1 MKKKFINGLLMGA
14 LFVGFTS
21 SMVSCKDYD
30 DEKITN
36 LEGILSDNVDAL
48 KKALDSQKADLER
61 QIKVVKDAQDSCSKA
76 CAAFQTKIYNDLKLY
91 VKQED
96 FIKTLTDSLGNYYTK
111 QEVDGKVTYVLQYT
125 DTQVAGLRK
134 DLLDSLDLYLR
145 KSALAQSAADL
156 LNQGGNVMTTA
167 LDNYIANYNKLND
180 IIDSTEIRKMLQ
192 AEVIKLN
199 FAIDQARATAEAAK
213 GLAERDSVRIDALD
227 GLVAGLQGDVKTLQ
241 GDVKDL
247 KGDVK
252 DIKDDLD
259 IVRTTAN
266 NAWAKAQAN
275 ETLIGNLRTDLGK
288 LDEKVDNNYT
298 ELKGLIG
305 KNKTSID
312 SLGKVV
318 EDNKAEADSIHKEVT
333 KKFEQL
339 DFDLGQLT
347 TRVKGL
353 EERMDDAE
361 EAIFGLAMFVNEITY
376 KTINSIE
383 INGTYNPMYG
393 ELALPLNIR
402 SNMLVV
408 FNGITDDRGL
418 QFPSRNQDY
427 AALPDQWME
436 GNFTDAD
443 LEMLGVQR
451 PNQLKG
457 FVRIGENEEFVANQ
471 QFDASGNATDVTEG
485 NAGTIYMT
493 INPTN
498 RDFTGTEFTLINSAN
513 KEVPVELS
521 TLKKSDHVLTFG
533 YTRAGVDPES
543 QSPNGFYETQ
553 VTVQPE
559 NVKELGINFNLDAV
573 KDVAKDIKDYKN
585 GISLTTLVNAVYD
598 NINNLIDANAMKT
611 TWTIGEGEDAEEFSA
626 VSQYALGVASIKP
639 LSFSFA
645 KDITFD
651 GIPGTNLAQDFLDN
665 MLGALRENL
674 GVFDKYLERFDV
686 EKLELLEVN
695 GELTSTVEAKI
706 RFYLG
711 DRHIVSSGPKSAVFT
726 FPFFTITGIH
736 GEKVTIKNTNPNVE
750 VYISGNDSYIDVQ
763 LDISDFIRYMG
774 KYDTEP
780 VPNIRKQF
788 QDLLDDVNKLI
799 GEIKGLNFSSIS
811 DKLSTKLT
819 DFIQELNSHFSRFEH
834 PNRFFKPI
842 LVVTGDKG
850 MVRLSTSAITPTK
863 AKGALTYIIPTNYN
877 AETVSPA
884 FKKFMAVTDVINNET
899 GASAK
904 GKNGQCKSILDEMNK
919 AKGFNE
925 VIDGGFQP
933 FPFAPKSGYTY
944 EIIYS
949 AVDYSAKIV
958 TKKFYI
964 KVQ

>member
-36 LEGILSDNVDAL
+36 LEGVLSDNVDAL

-111 QEVDGKVTYVLQYT
+111 EEVDGKVTYVLQYT
-125 DTQVAGLRK
+125 DTQVKNLRE
-134 DLLDSLDLYLR
+134 DMLDSLDLYLR

-167 LDNYIANYNKLND
+167 LDNYITNYNKING
-180 IIDSTEIRKMLQ
+180 IINEDSIRAILK
-192 AEVIKLN
+192 AEVVKLN
-199 FAIDQARATAEAAK
+199 LAIDQARATAEAAK

-227 GLVAGLQGDVKTLQ
+227 GLVDGLQKDVKSLQ
-241 GDVKDL
+241 
-247 KGDVK
+247 K
-252 DIKDDLD
+252 DIDT
-259 IVRTTAN
+259 VRTKAN

-275 ETLIGNLRTDLGK
+275 ETLITNLRTDLGL
-288 LDEKVDNNYT
+288 LDQKVDKNYA
-298 ELKGLIG
+298 ELKDSIADHT
-305 KNKTSID
+305 KTLQALD
-312 SLGKVV
+312 ATVKA
-318 EDNKAEADSIHKEVT
+318 NKAEADSIHKEVT

-339 DFDLGQLT
+339 DFDLKQLDGKVGKLE
-347 TRVKGL
+347 TRVTN
-353 EERMDDAE
+353 AE
-361 EAIFGLAMFVNEITY
+361 EAIFALAMFVNDITY
-376 KTINSIE
+376 KPISSIE

-427 AALPDQWME
+427 AALPDQWMD
-436 GNFTDAD
+436 GNFTDED

-521 TLKKSDHVLTFG
+521 TLKKSNHVLTFG
-533 YTRAGVDPES
+533 YTRAGVEGE
-543 QSPNGFYETQ
+543 QSPNGFYETK

-559 NVKELGINFNLDAV
+559 NVKELGLNFNLDAV

-611 TWTIGEGEDAEEFSA
+611 TWTIGEDEDAEQFSA

-686 EKLELLEVN
+686 EKLELLEVD

-736 GEKVTIKNTNPNVE
+736 GEQVTIKNTNPTVE
-750 VYISGNDSYIDVQ
+750 VQISGNDSYIDVK

-842 LVVTGDKG
+842 LVVNGEKG

-884 FKKFMAVTDVINNET
+884 FKKFMAVTNVINNET

-904 GKNGQCKSILDEMNK
+904 GKDGQCKSILDEMNK

>member
-36 LEGILSDNVDAL
+36 LEGVLSDNVDAL

-111 QEVDGKVTYVLQYT
+111 EKVDGKVTYVLQYT
-125 DTQVAGLRK
+125 DTQVKNLRE
-134 DLLDSLDLYLR
+134 DMLDSLDLYLR

-167 LDNYIANYNKLND
+167 LDNYITNYNKING
-180 IIDSTEIRKMLQ
+180 IINEDSIRAILK
-192 AEVIKLN
+192 AEVVKLN
-199 FAIDQARATAEAAK
+199 LAIDQARATAEAAK

-227 GLVAGLQGDVKTLQ
+227 GLVAGLQKDVKSLQ
-241 GDVKDL
+241 
-247 KGDVK
+247 K
-252 DIKDDLD
+252 DIDT
-259 IVRTTAN
+259 VRTKAN

-275 ETLIGNLRTDLGK
+275 ETLIGNLRTDLGL
-288 LDEKVDNNYT
+288 LDQKVDKNYA
-298 ELKGLIG
+298 ELKDSIADHT
-305 KNKTSID
+305 KTLQALD
-312 SLGKVV
+312 ATVKA
-318 EDNKAEADSIHKEVT
+318 NKAEADSIHKEVT

-339 DFDLGQLT
+339 DFDLGQLGKRVDGLE
-347 TRVKGL
+347 TRVKN
-353 EERMDDAE
+353 AE
-361 EAIFGLAMFVNEITY
+361 EAIFALALFVNDITY

-427 AALPDQWME
+427 AALPDQWMD
-436 GNFTDAD
+436 GNFTDED

-521 TLKKSDHVLTFG
+521 TLKKSNHVLTFG
-533 YTRAGVDPES
+533 YTRAGVEGE
-543 QSPNGFYETQ
+543 QSPNGFYETK

-559 NVKELGINFNLDAV
+559 NVKELGLNFNLDAV

-611 TWTIGEGEDAEEFSA
+611 TWTIGEDEDAEQFSA

-686 EKLELLEVN
+686 EKLELLEVD

-736 GEKVTIKNTNPNVE
+736 GEKVTIKNTNPTVE
-750 VYISGNDSYIDVQ
+750 VQISGNDSYIDVK

-884 FKKFMAVTDVINNET
+884 FKKFMAVTNVINNET

>member
-36 LEGILSDNVDAL
+36 LEGVLSDNVDAL

-111 QEVDGKVTYVLQYT
+111 EEVDGKVTYVLQYT
-125 DTQVAGLRK
+125 DTQVKNLRE
-134 DLLDSLDLYLR
+134 DMLDSLDLYLR

-167 LDNYIANYNKLND
+167 LDNYITNYNKING
-180 IIDSTEIRKMLQ
+180 IINEDSIRAILK
-192 AEVIKLN
+192 AEVVKLN
-199 FAIDQARATAEAAK
+199 LAIDQARATAEAAK

-227 GLVAGLQGDVKTLQ
+227 GLVDGLQKDVKSLQ
-241 GDVKDL
+241 
-247 KGDVK
+247 K
-252 DIKDDLD
+252 DIDT
-259 IVRTTAN
+259 VRTKAN

-275 ETLIGNLRTDLGK
+275 ETLITNLRTDLGL
-288 LDEKVDNNYT
+288 LDQKVDKNYA
-298 ELKGLIG
+298 ELKDSIADHT
-305 KNKTSID
+305 KTLQALD
-312 SLGKVV
+312 ATVKA
-318 EDNKAEADSIHKEVT
+318 NKAEADSIHKEVT

-339 DFDLGQLT
+339 DFDLKQLDGKVGKLE
-347 TRVKGL
+347 TRVTN
-353 EERMDDAE
+353 AE
-361 EAIFGLAMFVNEITY
+361 EAIFALAMFVNDITY
-376 KTINSIE
+376 KPISSIE

-427 AALPDQWME
+427 AALPDQWMD
-436 GNFTDAD
+436 GNFTDED

-521 TLKKSDHVLTFG
+521 TLKKSNHVLTFG
-533 YTRAGVDPES
+533 YTRAGVEGE
-543 QSPNGFYETQ
+543 QSPNGFYETK

-611 TWTIGEGEDAEEFSA
+611 TWTIGEDEDAEQFSA

-686 EKLELLEVN
+686 EKLELLEVD

-736 GEKVTIKNTNPNVE
+736 GEHVTIKNTNPTVE
-750 VYISGNDSYIDVQ
+750 VQISGNDSYIDVK

-842 LVVTGDKG
+842 LVVNGEKG

-884 FKKFMAVTDVINNET
+884 FKKFMAVTNVINNET

-904 GKNGQCKSILDEMNK
+904 GKDGQCKSILDEMNK

>member
-36 LEGILSDNVDAL
+36 LEGVLSDNVDAL

-111 QEVDGKVTYVLQYT
+111 EEVDGKVTYVLQYT
-125 DTQVAGLRK
+125 DTQVKNLRE
-134 DLLDSLDLYLR
+134 DMLDSLDLYLR

-167 LDNYIANYNKLND
+167 LDNYITNYNKING
-180 IIDSTEIRKMLQ
+180 IINEDSIRAILK
-192 AEVIKLN
+192 AEVVKLN
-199 FAIDQARATAEAAK
+199 LAIDQARATAEAAK

-227 GLVAGLQGDVKTLQ
+227 GLVDGLQKDVKSLQ
-241 GDVKDL
+241 
-247 KGDVK
+247 K
-252 DIKDDLD
+252 DIDT
-259 IVRTTAN
+259 VRTKAN

-275 ETLIGNLRTDLGK
+275 ETLIGNLRTDLGL
-288 LDEKVDNNYT
+288 LDQKVDNNYT
-298 ELKGLIG
+298 ELKSLIG

-318 EDNKAEADSIHKEVT
+318 KDNKAEADSIHKEVT

-339 DFDLGQLT
+339 DFDLKQLDGKVGKLE
-347 TRVKGL
+347 TRVTN
-353 EERMDDAE
+353 AE
-361 EAIFGLAMFVNEITY
+361 EAIFALAMFVNDITY
-376 KTINSIE
+376 KPISSIE

-427 AALPDQWME
+427 AALPDQWMD
-436 GNFTDAD
+436 GNFTDED

-521 TLKKSDHVLTFG
+521 TLKKSNHVLTFG
-533 YTRAGVDPES
+533 YTRAGVEGE
-543 QSPNGFYETQ
+543 QSPNGFYETK

-559 NVKELGINFNLDAV
+559 NVKELGLNFNLDAV

-611 TWTIGEGEDAEEFSA
+611 TWTIGEDEDAEQFSA

-686 EKLELLEVN
+686 EKLELLEVD

-736 GEKVTIKNTNPNVE
+736 GEKVTIKNTNPTVE
-750 VYISGNDSYIDVQ
+750 VQISGNDSYIDVK

-842 LVVTGDKG
+842 LVVNGDKG

-884 FKKFMAVTDVINNET
+884 FKKFMAVTNVINNET